1 MVVFSVVSGFSVESW
16 VTGAVVLDGVVT
28 ANVVEAAVVG
38 ADVVGAAVVGAA
50 VVNGKVEAVVSA
62 VGLKQY
68 FKAEYQVLKI
78 ISF

>member
-1 MVVFSVVSGFSVESW
+1 MVVFSVVSGFSVGSW

-28 ANVVEAAVVG
+28 AN
-38 ADVVGAAVVGAA
+38 VVGAAVVGAA
-50 VVNGKVEAVVSA
+50 VVNGKVEAVVNA

>member
-1 MVVFSVVSGFSVESW
+1 MVVFSVVSGFSVGSW

-28 ANVVEAAVVG
+28 ANVVGAVVVG
-38 ADVVGAAVVGAA
+38 ADVVGAA